1 MRMNLQYF
9 SEPQNN
15 PTEGIQNS
23 QAEGA
28 KPQEGEKTFTQED
41 VNRIVGK
48 RLAEEK
54 TKSEADLERREKE
67 LKQKELDYE
76 MKTALHDKRL
86 PEELKDFLKYSDTD
100 SIKAA
105 VDYIANLKGYTGEV
119 TTIEGTGHAD
129 SGGVWYENEKGVS
142 HRIREAM
149 GLH

>member
-76 MKTALHDKRL
+76 IKAALRDKGL
-86 PEELKDFLKYSDTD
+86 PPELAAVLKYTDSD
-100 SIKAA
+100 SIKSAVESIAA
-105 VDYIANLKGYTGEV
+105 LKGGTDTVRTPFRTGMRHGDEEV
-119 TTIEGTGHAD
+119 VDPDA
-129 SGGVWYENEKGVS
+129 V
-142 HRIREAM
+142 RIRRAM
-149 GLH
+149 GLPE

>member
-1 MRMNLQYF
+1 MNLQYF

-76 MKTALHDKRL
+76 IKAALRDKGL
-86 PEELKDFLKYSDTD
+86 PPELAAVLKYTDSD
-100 SIKAA
+100 SIKSAVESIAA
-105 VDYIANLKGYTGEV
+105 LKGGTDTVRTPFRTGMRHGGEEV
-119 TTIEGTGHAD
+119 VDPDA
-129 SGGVWYENEKGVS
+129 V
-142 HRIREAM
+142 RIRRAM
-149 GLH
+149 GLPE